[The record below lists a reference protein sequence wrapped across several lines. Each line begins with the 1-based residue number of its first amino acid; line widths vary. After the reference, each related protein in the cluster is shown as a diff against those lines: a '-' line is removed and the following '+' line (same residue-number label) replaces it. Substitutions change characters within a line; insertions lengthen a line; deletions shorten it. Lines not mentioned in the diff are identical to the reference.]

1 MDIYSEIV
9 ENINSGR
16 LFVLASIV
24 KTSGSTPR
32 KTGAKMIVY
41 PDGTISGTLGGG
53 YFEKFVI
60 EDCLKLIE
68 SHSNN
73 LLKKYSFSL
82 FGENSTGM
90 CCGGNVEVFMEV
102 HTKPNRLIIFGGGH
116 IGKELAKLANGSD
129 FVITVVDDRKE
140 IIDSFE
146 NIVDTKLAEID
157 YAANLPDLDEDCFV
171 VIVSRSHQTDRVIV
185 QSILKNNCR
194 YIGLIGSK
202 AKTGK
207 MFSHLKETG
216 IDQSLLDKIHT
227 PIGLDIKA
235 EGPYEIAVS
244 ILAEIIAIKNG
255 K

>member
-1 MDIYSEIV
+1 MDIYSKIV
-9 ENINSGR
+9 ENLNSEK
-16 LFVLASIV
+16 LFVLATIV

-53 YFEKFVI
+53 YFEQYVI

-68 SHSNN
+68 SHSLN

-102 HTKPNRLIIFGGGH
+102 HTKPNKLIIFGGGH
-116 IGKELAKLANGSD
+116 IGKELVRLANGSG

-140 IIDSFE
+140 IIDSFD
-146 NIVDTKLAEID
+146 NVVDTKLAEID
-157 YAANLPDLDEDCFV
+157 YAANLPDLDENCFV

-202 AKTGK
+202 TKTSK
-207 MFSHLKETG
+207 MFSHLKEIG
-216 IDQSLLDKIHT
+216 IDQSLLDRIHT
-227 PIGLDIKA
+227 PIGLEINA

-244 ILAEIIAIKNG
+244 ILAEIIAVKNG

>member
-1 MDIYSEIV
+1 MDIYREIV
-9 ENINSGR
+9 KNINNGS

-24 KTSGSTPR
+24 KSSGSTPR

-41 PDGTISGTLGGG
+41 PDGKISGTLGGG
-53 YFEKFVI
+53 YFEKAVI

-68 SHSNN
+68 SQSLN
-73 LLKKYSFSL
+73 LLKKYSFSQ
-82 FGENSTGM
+82 FGENATGM

-116 IGKELAKLANGSD
+116 IGKELVKLTIGSG
-129 FVITVVDDRKE
+129 FAITVVDDRKE
-140 IIDSFE
+140 IIDSFD
-146 NIVDTKLAEID
+146 NIVDAKLAEID
-157 YAANLPDLDEDCFV
+157 YADNLPELDENCFV

-185 QSILKNNCR
+185 QSIVKNNCR

-202 AKTGK
+202 SKTGK
-207 MFSHLKETG
+207 MFAYLKETG
-216 IDQSLLDKIHT
+216 IDQTLLDRIHT
-227 PIGLDIKA
+227 PIGLDIDA

-244 ILAEIIAIKNG
+244 ILAELIAVKNG